1 MTIKEP
7 TASLSGLLWSDEPA
21 NVDLLAAGAIAET
34 VADAVLDDALD
45 PLSIGLSG
53 SWGSGKTTVLDL
65 IEADLQGRVV
75 ALDPRLVTVDEGAQP
90 AAGDDVRQPKVLVVR
105 ADPWRYDPSV
115 GAKESIIA
123 DILDA
128 LAVELASHPT
138 TKTSEAAKLVRR
150 LAKRVDWAKALK
162 VATKA
167 AVAFQ
172 IPSLD
177 DVTGLIKEPDTDD
190 ADGEPRGLAGFHE
203 EFGALMDAPELAYVR
218 RVAVL
223 VDDLDRC
230 LANTVVETL
239 EAIRLFLSVPR
250 MAFIIAADE
259 DRVADAI
266 KSELP
271 EWEMP
276 KERPGNRDALPAEP
290 PWKLYLHKIV
300 QTTVPLPALGAFD
313 TEAYLLLLQIQN
325 RTENQFTPEQLADL
339 IKSCGEL
346 RSSGALDG
354 LNPPQGLDVQ
364 SELAFA
370 HRLTAILYEKLAG
383 NPRRIKRFLND
394 MNIRRTIAARR
405 GIKLDADVVAK
416 MMTIEVLLPEQFT
429 EVLSWLRTGE
439 LRDRLASLENL
450 AQNANRQTDQQP
462 AEADDAAAAPDAA
475 DKKPKAGSAPAPSAP
490 KAAAKASKKATTAV
504 PADGENP
511 DPAEQNEVSQPLL
524 TSSGYNFTDDL
535 VRWAKLEPPLADI
548 DLSPYLHL
556 AASFSGDLLVSDEL
570 PQRLRD
576 IVHQLN
582 VTGPLTNKA
591 AQAQADSLPVDD
603 ARILIGFFARRAR
616 DRAQEQRGAVTAIGR
631 LASAHPSLHAA
642 ALDAF
647 RRLPVEDL
655 QPPTAMYLRSLT
667 SIEGIQTVVDELA
680 GRASGSVKL
689 ALTSSLPT
697 GSAR

>member
-1 MTIKEP
+1 M
-7 TASLSGLLWSDEPA
+7 
-21 NVDLLAAGAIAET
+21 
-34 VADAVLDDALD
+34 D

-53 SWGSGKTTVLDL
+53 PWGSGKTTVLDL

-75 ALDPRLVTVDEGAQP
+75 VPGPRLETIDEGAPP
-90 AAGDDVRQPKVLVVR
+90 AADDDVRKPKVLVVR
-105 ADPWRYDPSV
+105 TDPWRYDPSV

-123 DILDA
+123 DILNA
-128 LAVELASHPT
+128 LAIELAGHPT

-177 DVTGLIKEPDTDD
+177 DFTGLIKEPDTDD

-203 EFGALMDAPELAYVR
+203 EFGDLMDAPELAYVR

-276 KERPGNRDALPAEP
+276 KERPGSRDALPPEP

-325 RTENQFTPEQLADL
+325 RTEQQFTPSQLAEL
-339 IKSCGEL
+339 IKACGEL

-416 MMTIEVLLPEQFT
+416 MMTLEVLLPEQFT

-439 LRDRLASLENL
+439 LRDRLISLENL
-450 AQNANRQTDQQP
+450 AQNANHWTP
-462 AEADDAAAAPDAA
+462 KVDDAKAAPNTAA
-475 DKKPKAGSAPAPSAP
+475 ENAKNAVATSHAAPIT
-490 KAAAKASKKATTAV
+490 AAKSSKKTTGAV
-504 PADGENP
+504 PANGESP
-511 DPAEQNEVSQPLL
+511 GLGDQNEAHQTPQ
-524 TSSGYNFTDDL
+524 SSSVYTFTDDL

-582 VTGPLTNKA
+582 VTGPLTNKT
-591 AQAQADSLPVDD
+591 AQEQADGLPIDD

-631 LASAHPSLHAA
+631 LASARPSLHAA
-642 ALDAF
+642 ALDAL

-667 SIEGIQTVVDELA
+667 SIAGIQTVVDELA
-680 GRASGSVKL
+680 GRAKGPVKL
-689 ALTSSLPT
+689 ALTSSLPI
-697 GSAR
+697 GSAT

>member
-1 MTIKEP
+1 MTIEEP
-7 TASLSGLLWSDEPA
+7 PMSLAGLLWSDEPA
-21 NVDLLAAGAIAET
+21 KVDLLAATAIAET

-45 PLSIGLSG
+45 PLSLGLSG
-53 SWGSGKTTVLDL
+53 PWGSGKTTVLELVQTDL
-65 IEADLQGRVV
+65 AKRVV
-75 ALDPRLVTVDEGAQP
+75 PPPPGTEDDEAK
-90 AAGDDVRQPKVLVVR
+90 ADPKVLVVR
-105 ADPWRYDPSV
+105 TDPWRYDPGV

-128 LAVELASHPT
+128 LTVELASQPS
-138 TKTSEAAKLVRR
+138 TKAGDAAKLIRR
-150 LAKRVDWAKALK
+150 LARRVDWSKALR

-167 AVAFQ
+167 SVAFQ
-172 IPSLD
+172 LPSID
-177 DVTGLIKEPDTDD
+177 DITSLIKEPD
-190 ADGEPRGLAGFHE
+190 DGENEGDPRGLAGFHA
-203 EFGALMDAPELAYVR
+203 EFAELMGAPELKHIR

-230 LANTVVETL
+230 LAKTVVETL

-266 KSELP
+266 RSELP

-276 KERPGNRDALPAEP
+276 KERPGSRDALPTEP

-325 RTENQFTPEQLADL
+325 RTHDQFTEDQLTEL
-339 IKSCGEL
+339 IQTCRRL
-346 RSSGALDG
+346 RSAGALDG
-354 LNPPQGLDVQ
+354 LDAPAGTDVQ

-416 MMTIEVLLPEQFT
+416 LMALEVLLPEQFA

-439 LRDRLASLENL
+439 LRDQLTALENL
-450 AQNANRQTDQQP
+450 ANHGRPATPLAVDGANEP
-462 AEADDAAAAPDAA
+462 DAAAETPTSSVSLPTGVPTPKPGKGSTKTAA
-475 DKKPKAGSAPAPSAP
+475 TPSESATVSPAETPQP
-490 KAAAKASKKATTAV
+490 ELVAAAYS
-504 PADGENP
+504 
-511 DPAEQNEVSQPLL
+511 
-524 TSSGYNFTDDL
+524 FTDNL

-556 AASFSGDLLVSDEL
+556 AASFSGDLLVSEEL

-582 VTGPLTNKA
+582 GTGPLANKA
-591 AQAQADSLPVDD
+591 AETLAASLPVDD
-603 ARILIGFFARRAR
+603 ARVLVGFFARRAR
-616 DRAQEQRGAVTAIGR
+616 DRVQEQRGAVTAIGR
-631 LASAHPSLHAA
+631 LAMAHPTLHPIAV
-642 ALDAF
+642 DAF
-647 RRLPVEDL
+647 RRLPVNDL
-655 QPPTAMYLRSLT
+655 QPPTAMYLKSLT
-667 SIEGIQTVVDELA
+667 AVEGIDAAIVDLA
-680 GRASGSVKL
+680 SRASGRVKL
-689 ALTSSLPT
+689 ALTSNLPA
-697 GSAR
+697 GGPS

>member
-1 MTIKEP
+1 MTTKEP
-7 TASLSGLLWSDEPA
+7 AASLAGLLWSDEPA
-21 NVDLLAAGAIAET
+21 EVDLLAAKAIAET
-34 VADAVLDDALD
+34 VGDAVLDDALD
-45 PLSIGLSG
+45 PLSLGLSG
-53 SWGSGKTTVLDL
+53 PWGSGKTTVLEL
-65 IEADLQGRVV
+65 IEDDLDARDV
-75 ALDPRLVTVDEGAQP
+75 APDPRVATGDVGFKSKGDE
-90 AAGDDVRQPKVLVVR
+90 RKPKVLVVR
-105 ADPWRYDPSV
+105 ADPWRYDPTV

-128 LAVELASHPT
+128 LAAELASHPT
-138 TKTSEAAKLVRR
+138 TKTSEAAKLIRR
-150 LAKRVDWAKALK
+150 LAKRVDWSKALK

-167 AVAFQ
+167 AIAFQ
-172 IPSLD
+172 LPSLD
-177 DVTGLIKEPDTDD
+177 DVTDLIKDPDSEDTE
-190 ADGEPRGLAGFHE
+190 GEPRGLAGFHA
-203 EFGALMDAPELAYVR
+203 EFAALMDAPELVHVR

-239 EAIRLFLSVPR
+239 EAIRLFLSVPK

-266 KSELP
+266 RSELP

-325 RTENQFTPEQLADL
+325 RTENGFTPEQLNEL
-339 IKSCGEL
+339 IGSCGEL

-354 LNPPQGLDVQ
+354 LDPPAGMDVQ

-405 GIKLDADVVAK
+405 GIELNADVVAK
-416 MMTIEVLLPEQFT
+416 MMTLEVLLPEQFS

-439 LRDRLASLENL
+439 LRDRLSSLESL
-450 AQNANRQTDQQP
+450 AQNANRQTDL
-462 AEADDAAAAPDAA
+462 
-475 DKKPKAGSAPAPSAP
+475 APAKVDKTGEVLTALAAEDNTSESGNTPASSIP
-490 KAAAKASKKATTAV
+490 TTAAKPSKKVAKAV
-504 PADGENP
+504 PAASD
-511 DPAEQNEVSQPLL
+511 EQDERPEGPHQVQA
-524 TSSGYNFTDDL
+524 TSDYNFTDDL
-535 VRWAKLEPPLADI
+535 IRWAKLEPPLADI

-556 AASFSGDLLVSDEL
+556 AASFSGDLLVSEEL

-582 VTGPLTNKA
+582 VTGPLNNKA
-591 AQAQADSLPVDD
+591 AEAHARSLPVDD

-616 DRAQEQRGAVTAIGR
+616 DRVQEQRGAVTAIGR

-655 QPPTAMYLRSLT
+655 QAPTAMYLKSLT
-667 SIEGIQTVVDELA
+667 SIDGMQTVVDDLA
-680 GRASGSVKL
+680 GRAQGRVKL
-689 ALTSSLPT
+689 ALTSKLPT

>member
-1 MTIKEP
+1 MITRQP
-7 TASLSGLLWSDEPA
+7 TASLAGLLWSDEPA
-21 NVDLLAAGAIAET
+21 EVDLLAARAIAET

-45 PLSIGLSG
+45 PLSLGLSG
-53 SWGSGKTTVLDL
+53 PWGSGKTTVLEL
-65 IEADLQGRVV
+65 IEDDLEAR
-75 ALDPRLVTVDEGAQP
+75 AIDPDPRLGDADGRER
-90 AAGDDVRQPKVLVVR
+90 AGDEPEPKVLVVR
-105 ADPWRYDPSV
+105 TDPWRYDPSV

-128 LAVELASHPT
+128 LAAELARYPST
-138 TKTSEAAKLVRR
+138 RLSDAAKLVRR
-150 LAKRVDWAKALK
+150 LARRVDWSKALR

-172 IPSLD
+172 VPSLD
-177 DVTGLIKEPDTDD
+177 EVTSLIKDPDTDE
-190 ADGEPRGLAGFHE
+190 AEGEPRGLAGFHT
-203 EFGALMDAPELAYVR
+203 EFAALMGARELAHVR

-250 MAFIIAADE
+250 MAFIVAADE

-266 KSELP
+266 RSELP

-276 KERPGNRDALPAEP
+276 KERPGNRDALPPEP

-325 RTENQFTPEQLADL
+325 RTERRFAPEQLDEL
-339 IKSCGEL
+339 IEACGKL

-354 LNPPQGLDVQ
+354 LDPPAGLDVQ
-364 SELAFA
+364 RELAFA

-405 GIKLDADVVAK
+405 GIELDADVVAK
-416 MMTIEVLLPEQFT
+416 MMTLEVLLPEQFT

-439 LRDRLASLENL
+439 LRDRLLSLESL
-450 AQNANRQTDQQP
+450 AQNANHQTHP
-462 AEADDAAAAPDAA
+462 AQVQVEETADARTASAANGASS
-475 DKKPKAGSAPAPSAP
+475 GSGNASRSG
-490 KAAAKASKKATTAV
+490 KAAAKPSKKSSSAV
-504 PADGENP
+504 ASAIDGQPEEPEIPAQAQAG
-511 DPAEQNEVSQPLL
+511 ARY
-524 TSSGYNFTDDL
+524 TFTDDMI
-535 VRWAKLEPPLADI
+535 RWAKLEPPLAEI

-556 AASFSGDLLVSDEL
+556 AASFSGDLLVSEEL

-582 VTGPLTNKA
+582 VTGPLTNKTA
-591 AQAQADSLPVDD
+591 EGHAERLPVDD

-631 LASAHPSLHAA
+631 LVSAHPSLHPA

-647 RRLPVEDL
+647 RRLPAEDL
-655 QPPTAMYLRSLT
+655 QPPTAMYLKSLT
-667 SIEGIQTVVDELA
+667 GIDGMQAVIDDLA
-680 GRASGSVKL
+680 GRAKGRTKL
-689 ALTSSLPT
+689 ALTSNLPA
-697 GSAR
+697 GGAR